1 MMRATLQPRPQF
13 AEHSRS
19 MLSVL
24 WRSRM
29 YRLASGIRFMPRTLQ
44 THHEQVK
51 KKYIKCIDSAKS
63 TGYESDTRTQ

>member
-19 MLSVL
+19 MLSML

-29 YRLASGIRFMPRTLQ
+29 YRLASGIFMPRTLQ
-44 THHEQVK
+44 THHEQVN
-51 KKYIKCIDSAKS
+51 KKYTKDIDRA
-63 TGYESDTRTQ
+63 

>member
-19 MLSVL
+19 MLRVL

-29 YRLASGIRFMPRTLQ
+29 YRFASGILFMPRNLPT
-44 THHEQVK
+44 
-51 KKYIKCIDSAKS
+51 SS
-63 TGYESDTRTQ
+63 

>member
-1 MMRATLQPRPQF
+1 MTRATLQPRPQF

-44 THHEQVK
+44 THHEQVN
-51 KKYIKCIDSAKS
+51 KKYTKDIDRA
-63 TGYESDTRTQ
+63 

>member
-1 MMRATLQPRPQF
+1 MRRATLQPRPQF

-29 YRLASGIRFMPRTLQ
+29 YRFASGIRCMLRTLPA
-44 THHEQVK
+44 HHEQVK
-51 KKYIKCIDSAKS
+51 KKYIKCIDSA
-63 TGYESDTRTQ
+63 